1 MPIRF
6 RCYYCNQLMGISR
19 RKAGTVVKC
28 PKCKGEIQVPVP
40 EGTAPADD
48 GVDEG
53 PIEPPGDSPGE
64 IKAPATDPAVL
75 SPDNASTASAA
86 SKPKSVGIFLSVG
99 MLAISVVV
107 VMLLLVLM
115 FVLGLI
121 IGRQTATPEI
131 KDQSARPSVVTDS

>member
-1 MPIRF
+1 
-6 RCYYCNQLMGISR
+6 
-19 RKAGTVVKC
+19 
-28 PKCKGEIQVPVP
+28 
-40 EGTAPADD
+40 
-48 GVDEG
+48 
-53 PIEPPGDSPGE
+53 
-64 IKAPATDPAVL
+64 VL

-131 KDQSARPSVVTDS
+131 KDQSGRPSVVTDS